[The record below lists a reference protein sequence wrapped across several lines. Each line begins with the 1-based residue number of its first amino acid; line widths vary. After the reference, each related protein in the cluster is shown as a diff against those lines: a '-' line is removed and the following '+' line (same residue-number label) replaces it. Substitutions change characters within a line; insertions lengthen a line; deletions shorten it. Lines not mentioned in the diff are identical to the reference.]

1 MLSSL
6 STDISGEG
14 DDMQVFLEVL
24 NILRELDIS
33 IVKKKNV
40 PPYLLLDP
48 LGVIHKPCGQ
58 GMGMGFSIVLIT
70 TKAKVF
76 E

>member
-33 IVKKKNV
+33 IVKKKMF
-40 PPYLLLDP
+40 P
-48 LGVIHKPCGQ
+48 LIYFWTGVIHKPCRQ
-58 GMGMGFSIVLIT
+58 GMGMGLSIVLIT